1 MNYHLQERDVST
13 GLWERI
19 PLMPFNEPLEALEA
33 RDKLFR
39 DFPNNGIPYDFRA
52 VDESGDVLEYGQR
65 DV

>member
-13 GLWERI
+13 GLWERLPKSFDC
-19 PLMPFNEPLEALEA
+19 PLDALEA

-39 DFPNNGIPYDFRA
+39 DCPNNGIPYNFRA